1 MLLAV
6 VAVVASGI
14 ALNIA
19 PSTLNNQSIEQ
30 LLSHS
35 WHTVHWEEKACHAD
49 HFFGV
54 LPMMD
59 NVFQK

>member
-1 MLLAV
+1 MLLPV

-49 HFFGV
+49 RFFV
-54 LPMMD
+54 SY
-59 NVFQK
+59 Q